1 MVYAAASHFKAQA
14 NFKPTNGSPREIHVL
29 ARGDIRNPLELAN
42 PGSIPVLSET
52 GRFELADNHA
62 EGDRRAAL
70 ALWLTQRKQPLTW
83 RSIVNRIWQH
93 HFGKGIVN
101 SPNDFGRMGRLPTH
115 PELLDYLAQQF
126 RDNGQSIKELQRL
139 IVTSSVYRQGSKHDT
154 KNHLIDNSNQYLW
167 RMNRRRLSAEE
178 IRDSILS
185 ATGLL
190 NDTQGGPGFYLFK
203 LEHPEHSPHYEYH
216 KYDPTNPLSYRR
228 AVYRFVVRSQPDPFM
243 TILDCADSS
252 QSTPVRDETITS
264 VQALAF
270 LNNKFNLA
278 MAERF
283 SESLQDEAADIT
295 SQVRTAFSR
304 MTGRL
309 PTSQEQAEFEQYARK
324 HDLKNFC
331 RILFNLN
338 EFIYLD

>member
-1 MVYAAASHFKAQA
+1 M
-14 NFKPTNGSPREIHVL
+14 
-29 ARGDIRNPLELAN
+29 
-42 PGSIPVLSET
+42 
-52 GRFELADNHA
+52 
-62 EGDRRAAL
+62 
-70 ALWLTQRKQPLTW
+70 
-83 RSIVNRIWQH
+83 
-93 HFGKGIVN
+93 
-101 SPNDFGRMGRLPTH
+101 
-115 PELLDYLAQQF
+115 
-126 RDNGQSIKELQRL
+126 
-139 IVTSSVYRQGSKHDT
+139 
-154 KNHLIDNSNQYLW
+154 
-167 RMNRRRLSAEE
+167 
-178 IRDSILS
+178 
-185 ATGLL
+185 
-190 NDTQGGPGFYLFK
+190 
-203 LEHPEHSPHYEYH
+203 
-216 KYDPTNPLSYRR
+216 
-228 AVYRFVVRSQPDPFM
+228 
-243 TILDCADSS
+243 
-252 QSTPVRDETITS
+252 RDETITS